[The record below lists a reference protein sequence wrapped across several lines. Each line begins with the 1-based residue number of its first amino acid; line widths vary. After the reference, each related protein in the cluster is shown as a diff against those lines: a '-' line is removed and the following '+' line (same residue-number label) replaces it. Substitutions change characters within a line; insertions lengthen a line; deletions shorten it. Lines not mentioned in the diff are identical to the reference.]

1 MTRGFSRSIW
11 MFMIRKVRK
20 NLPWSLVLHTCRTQ
34 AIALHTSANTR
45 LICRPHRRGR
55 LHQKMIIRLRQRTA
69 SHGVA
74 AGHGVAAPPVAMSKP
89 RMSLMTTRWTPLV
102 LLPKQR
108 TQSPLAT
115 WGAVK
120 RRCTIF
126 LVKLKTAPTTTARQK
141 VRVSPARP
149 PRLLF
154 TRSKT
159 DLQKKKNSNGSVI
172 SPRTKILEKIARQ
185 ALSGKQLVA
194 GPSEIVEYPC
204 LFPGPAKGKGFI
216 CINEDTRMPLMKY
229 MSSAKAAHAF
239 FLD

>member
-154 TRSKT
+154 
-159 DLQKKKNSNGSVI
+159 
-172 SPRTKILEKIARQ
+172 PR
-185 ALSGKQLVA
+185 
-194 GPSEIVEYPC
+194 
-204 LFPGPAKGKGFI
+204 F
-216 CINEDTRMPLMKY
+216 
-229 MSSAKAAHAF
+229 AAHEEDDPPVLSMLLKEKVYKLVERWMGEVNTAWYIN
-239 FLD
+239 LLAVSPDELARGI